1 MGGEKIKEK
10 IISMSDWK
18 EIENDLIKISEF
30 LKQNLELSP
39 FTQNDPIQ
47 CKDCLLRMIS
57 ILIAQNKIQMNKLYY
72 ERNIIW
78 QTNLDSADQEHRR
91 TKQQHKKHGAEWHHN
106 MMNLIKNYFLSN
118 NKEAIPEPDLHYGKA
133 DLYIKG
139 INTYIE
145 VGSIGL
151 YKLYINL
158 VYLSDCKIIIVPS
171 EYYSLEF
178 LL

>member
-1 MGGEKIKEK
+1 
-10 IISMSDWK
+10 MSDWK
-18 EIENDLIKISEF
+18 KVENDLMKISKF
-30 LKQNLELSP
+30 LKLNLELSP

-47 CKDCLLRMIS
+47 CKDCLFRMTS
-57 ILIAQNKIQMNKLYY
+57 MLIAQNKTRINKLNY
-72 ERNIIW
+72 ERNVIW
-78 QTNLDSADQEHRR
+78 RTGFASDQESKRVER
-91 TKQQHKKHGAEWHHN
+91 QNKKHGAEWHHN

-118 NKEAIPEPDLHYGKA
+118 NKEVISEPNLHYGKA
-133 DLYIKG
+133 DLYIKE

-145 VGSIGL
+145 VGSINL

-158 VYLSDCKIIIVPS
+158 FHLNNCRIIIVPS